1 MNHTTQNIMNK
12 LSEIL
17 APIDAK
23 VCENTKEWAKGRKV
37 ALSEFKQ
44 SSEYQELRS
53 NRYALYKRLFA
64 IAGGKGWYDAFT
76 TRSWDDV
83 ERIIEKTCAVTTQ
96 KRNLTITKKLE
107 SVNVKE
113 IISENW
119 ISTSDGYNGFY
130 RVNTDQGSKSI
141 SINTIFAGG
150 YNIQCL
156 HNRVLVKISK

>member
-1 MNHTTQNIMNK
+1 MSTSTIINK

-23 VCENTKEWAKGRKV
+23 VCENTKEWAKGRKA
-37 ALSEFKQ
+37 ALIEFKQ
-44 SSEYQELRS
+44 SNEYQELRS

-64 IAGGKGWYDAFT
+64 IAGGKGWYNDFT
-76 TRSWDDV
+76 TRSWNDV
-83 ERIIEKTCAVTTQ
+83 ERIIEKNCAATAQ

-107 SVNVKE
+107 SAGVKE

-119 ISTSDGYNGFY
+119 IHTNDGYDGFY
-130 RVNTDQGSKSI
+130 KVNTDQGPKSI
-141 SINTIFAGG
+141 TINTIFAGG
-150 YNIQCL
+150 YNVQCL